1 VLSGSQWGN
10 ILVWDGG
17 SIKIEVCRKGR
28 KPCHSAPITQI
39 LMQNGQ
45 DVITVG
51 QDGHVRI
58 WFWETVELADPP
70 EDDRVVEIE
79 PIYEY
84 KIGNSLLTT
93 QLMGMVKMTER
104 TDNYKW

>member
-1 VLSGSQWGN
+1 
-10 ILVWDGG
+10 
-17 SIKIEVCRKGR
+17 
-28 KPCHSAPITQI
+28 
-39 LMQNGQ
+39 
-45 DVITVG
+45 VITVG